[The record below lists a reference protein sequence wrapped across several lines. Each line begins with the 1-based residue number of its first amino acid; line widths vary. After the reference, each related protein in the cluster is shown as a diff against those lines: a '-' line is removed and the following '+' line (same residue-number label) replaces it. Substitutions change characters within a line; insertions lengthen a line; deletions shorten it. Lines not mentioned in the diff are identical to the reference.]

1 MPGPQIPGRLAKLV
15 LSDDSGTSYL
25 NLGGIVDISMNVN
38 IDELEVT
45 SHDSNGAREYI
56 PNHHDVTMDVSM
68 RWMDGDPGQEILL
81 AAVWAKTSLLFQ
93 FSMQTAGN
101 RKRYDGSCF
110 ATSSNPSGPLDDAGS
125 MDSTLRCSGVYLTR
139 QDTLSP

>member
-1 MPGPQIPGRLAKLV
+1 MPGPQIPGRLARLV
-15 LSDDSGTSYL
+15 LSDDAGTTYL
-25 NLGGIVDISMNVN
+25 NLGGIVDITMNVN

-81 AAVWAKTSLLFQ
+81 NAAWAKTSLLFRLV
-93 FSMQTAGN
+93 METALN
-101 RKRYDGSCF
+101 RKQFEGSCF
-110 ATSSNPSGPLDDAGS
+110 ATTSNPSGPLDDAAA
-125 MDSTLRCSGVYLTR
+125 MDSTLRCSGVIMTR
-139 QDTLSP
+139 QLTA